1 MLDPDVLALLRCP
14 ITHSPLTLAN
24 AQALGQLNK
33 LIEQRRLISRLHQE
47 IEVPIDGAL
56 LNTDCSWALPI
67 HGGIPNL
74 NPDDALDLSGFDIDN
89 REE

>member
-33 LIEQRRLISRLHQE
+33 LIEQRRLISHLHQE

-74 NPDDALDLSGFDIDN
+74 NPDDALDLSEFDIDN
-89 REE
+89 REG

>member
-14 ITHSPLTLAN
+14 ITHSPLSLSNPQT
-24 AQALGQLNK
+24 LGQLNK
-33 LIEQRRLISRLHQE
+33 LIEQRRLVSRLHQAIE
-47 IEVPIDGAL
+47 IPLDGAL